1 MEEQI
6 YEAELVD
13 KAAVSGNGATRS
25 LNTALGATIAV
36 VLVFL
41 MMSRA
46 IGAPLQD
53 QAIEESL
60 DGYTPIAD
68 RHLQN

>member
-13 KAAVSGNGATRS
+13 EAAVSGSGATRS

-36 VLVFL
+36 GRPDAGIATVLQEHL
-41 MMSRA
+41 DHRDRA
-46 IGAPLQD
+46 TFPARGQ
-53 QAIEESL
+53 
-60 DGYTPIAD
+60 
-68 RHLQN
+68 